1 VQKSET
7 LIVAWCEREL
17 GGRPAELLFATA
29 HMSDVIGVR
38 LDDGRSVVIK
48 SRPDEAGRASS
59 CVAVQRAL
67 AERGL
72 PCARPL
78 TGATVVEGLA
88 IHAEEWRPGGDILR
102 GDGVE
107 IAAKFGSLLADV
119 VVRAKGINVRPP
131 LPNPVWL
138 SWDHTGSGVWPP
150 YDWHD
155 ARADQI
161 AVPEHIEETA
171 IRVLN
176 RLRRADLPFVLG
188 HGDWVTQNVRWQGS
202 QPYAIHDWDS
212 LAWLPEA
219 AMAGAASGAFAS
231 AEHPT
236 LAPLESSACF
246 LDMYQQT
253 ARRAFTFDELQV
265 AWAASLWLATH
276 NARTEALYETAPIV
290 TKALLDQS
298 AARLL
303 LAGA

>member
-1 VQKSET
+1 VQNSEA

-17 GGRPAELLFATA
+17 GGRPVELLFATA

-38 LDDGRSVVIK
+38 LDDGRPVVIK
-48 SRPDEAGRASS
+48 SRPDEAGRAGS
-59 CVAVQRAL
+59 CVTVQRVL

-72 PCARPL
+72 PVARPL
-78 TGATVVEGLA
+78 TNATVVEGLA

-102 GDGVE
+102 GDGPE
-107 IAAKFGSLLADV
+107 IAAKFGSLMADV
-119 VVRAKGINVRPP
+119 VTRAKGVNVRPP

-138 SWDHTGSGVWPP
+138 CWDHNGSGVWPP

-155 ARADQI
+155 ARADQVP
-161 AVPEHIEETA
+161 VPEYIEDTA
-171 IRVLN
+171 IRALN

-188 HGDWVTQNVRWQGS
+188 HGDWEAQNIRWKGS

-219 AMAGAASGAFAS
+219 AMAGAAAGAFAS
-231 AEHPT
+231 AENPT

-276 NARTEALYETAPIV
+276 NARTEALYETAPIAGQ
-290 TKALLDQS
+290 ALLEQAD
-298 AARLL
+298 ARLL